1 MYEDKIAVSE
11 GFQSKTLPIKDGA
24 EARFPPMAVKL
35 KGDIA
40 AMKPL
45 HNRETITIRYNFLN
59 LVFEPTLQSSKFH
72 IIGCMIRNI

>member
-1 MYEDKIAVSE
+1 
-11 GFQSKTLPIKDGA
+11 
-24 EARFPPMAVKL
+24 MAVKL